1 MAIKL
6 RILHYPDDKKLAA
19 LCKEINSE
27 YENSKYDK
35 IPPAYPCENEK
46 LLVAFIKSGKD
57 ATNELKMFC
66 GDLTKSRV
74 QNVAFIF
81 DAPEATAKELTELAA
96 KAGAKVYGEPK
107 FMKFPAFIFNFKD
120 EQKKEIKAYIAE
132 AYAAVQG

>member
-27 YENSKYDK
+27 YENSKFDK

-132 AYAAVQG
+132 AYAAVQN

>member
-27 YENSKYDK
+27 YQNSKFDK

-46 LLVAFIKSGKD
+46 LLIAFIKSGKEP
-57 ATNELKMFC
+57 TNELKMFC

-81 DAPEATAKELTELAA
+81 DAPESTVKELTELAA
-96 KAGAKVYGEPK
+96 NAGAKVYGEPK
-107 FMKFPAFIFNFKD
+107 VMKFPSFIFNFKD